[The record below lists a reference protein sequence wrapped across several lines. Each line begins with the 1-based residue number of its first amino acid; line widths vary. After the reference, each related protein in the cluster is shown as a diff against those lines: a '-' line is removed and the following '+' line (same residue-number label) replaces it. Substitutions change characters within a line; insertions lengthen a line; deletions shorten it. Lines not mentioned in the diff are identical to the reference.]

1 MRRNGFR
8 YIDDYE
14 LGFYT
19 LSQTEDA
26 LGTLEEK
33 LGQYELALNPKKT
46 KILRLPDSLEDA
58 WVSELRAAIVND
70 ELNPKAQE
78 YSLLRYFD
86 RAFELSKLYPDEH
99 VLNYAIQRAGSVL
112 IAKKNWK
119 LYENLMLQCILS
131 EPGTLRFAFSQLT
144 RYGQM
149 GYVNNSRR
157 IEQVANSLIEIHSRQ
172 GHGNEVAWALWAAIY
187 FDVSITKS
195 NAKRAGRMDDTVVAY
210 LALDARKRGVIARA
224 VDFPLWESSMTTE
237 NLYETQWL
245 LSYEA
250 NIKKWLP
257 SVGRGDHVR
266 KDAGFGYLKRN
277 GVHFYDE
284 TVVDRMREKK
294 RPAERVFLSL
304 PTIFMQYP

>member
-86 RAFELSKLYPDEH
+86 RAFE
-99 VLNYAIQRAGSVL
+99 
-112 IAKKNWK
+112 
-119 LYENLMLQCILS
+119 
-131 EPGTLRFAFSQLT
+131 
-144 RYGQM
+144 
-149 GYVNNSRR
+149 
-157 IEQVANSLIEIHSRQ
+157 
-172 GHGNEVAWALWAAIY
+172 
-187 FDVSITKS
+187 
-195 NAKRAGRMDDTVVAY
+195 
-210 LALDARKRGVIARA
+210 
-224 VDFPLWESSMTTE
+224 
-237 NLYETQWL
+237 
-245 LSYEA
+245 
-250 NIKKWLP
+250 
-257 SVGRGDHVR
+257 
-266 KDAGFGYLKRN
+266 
-277 GVHFYDE
+277 
-284 TVVDRMREKK
+284 
-294 RPAERVFLSL
+294 
-304 PTIFMQYP
+304 